1 MQKLAS
7 HIVAITPSL
16 HYMAS
21 YLTDLTSLSRVARH
35 FRDHLVRIVLL
46 TPIFTTLSH
55 ELEKDRAI
63 FGPFPVGKD

>member
-1 MQKLAS
+1 MPKLAS

-16 HYMAS
+16 HWMAS
-21 YLTDLTSLSRVARH
+21 TNGRVTSLSGVARH